1 VSTPPHIKA
10 GEKSDPST
18 ILSGYADPAVH
29 GSCPSPGTRRDVSMR
44 TLRRAGVVPSADEV
58 AEFNGLAARVGVHG
72 YRYNAS
78 GMVMVN
84 DQQE

>member
-1 VSTPPHIKA
+1 
-10 GEKSDPST
+10 
-18 ILSGYADPAVH
+18 
-29 GSCPSPGTRRDVSMR
+29 MR